1 MPTNQTT
8 RKALQIGR
16 KQAQEVLTFGTRA
29 LRKRAAALK
38 AKPTQ
43 VRSLRAGEIDP
54 RLLRAVGAAQTS
66 GVLVAEGD
74 SWFDYPLNDVL
85 RMLEDYHAYEVES
98 VAHKGDRVE
107 EMAYGLGQ
115 LEELT
120 RRLEKLLRQ
129 NVIPKAV
136 LLSGGGNDIA
146 GEEFGMLLNH
156 ARSAVAGLN
165 EQVVSGVIDE
175 RIRTAYVTILIA
187 VTQIC
192 EQRLNQR
199 LPILVHGYDYPVP
212 DGRGFLGGW
221 WFLPGPWLEP
231 GFREKGFEK
240 MTERIRLIKQL
251 IDRFNSMLKEVAGM
265 SEFPHVRYID
275 LRSTLSIGANYKT
288 YWANEL
294 HPTQRGFELVT
305 NRFAA
310 ALESLPS

>member
-1 MPTNQTT
+1 MPDDQYV
-8 RKALQIGR
+8 RKAVRIGR
-16 KQAQEVLTFGTRA
+16 AQAKEVLAFRDRA
-29 LRKRAAALK
+29 LRKRAVALK
-38 AKPTQ
+38 KRPKHLL
-43 VRSLRAGEIDP
+43 VRQASSIEP
-54 RLLRAVGAAQTS
+54 KLLRSVGDPGTT

-85 RMLEDYHAYEVES
+85 RMLEDDHAYEVES

-107 EMAYGLGQ
+107 EMAYGTGQ

-136 LLSGGGNDIA
+136 LLSGGGNDVA

-165 EQVVSGVIDE
+165 DQVLDGIINE
-175 RIRTAYVTILIA
+175 RIRIAYVTILVA

-192 EQRLNQR
+192 EQRLNRR
-199 LPILVHGYDYPVP
+199 LPILIHGYDYPVP

-231 GFREKGFEK
+231 GFREKGFDK
-240 MTERIRLIKQL
+240 MPERLRIVKQL
-251 IDRFNSMLKEVAGM
+251 IDRFNLMLQEISRM
-265 SEFPHVRYID
+265 SEFTHVSYID
-275 LRSTLSIGANYKT
+275 LRDTLSSGANYKT

-294 HPTQRGFELVT
+294 HPTPKGFQLVT
-305 NRFAA
+305 DRFAEVLA
-310 ALESLPS
+310 KLPS